1 MAKRDYYEILGVTKG
16 SSEADIK
23 KAYRQM
29 ALKYH
34 SDKNPGNKEAE
45 EHFKEA
51 AEAYEVLS
59 NPDKKARYDQFGH
72 AGMGGAAGGGYGGQ
86 HMNMDDIF
94 SQFGDIFGGGGNPF
108 ESFFGGG
115 GGRQGGGRR
124 TVNRGSNLRIKVK
137 LTLDE
142 IAHGVEKKIKVNKAV
157 ACNTCG
163 GSGAQAGS
171 GAFHTCGTCKG
182 SGQVRRVT
190 NSFLGQMQTIT
201 TCPTCNGEG
210 QTIASKCKACHGNG
224 TQQAE
229 EVITINIPAG
239 VGEGMQLTVSGKG
252 NAAERGGIPG
262 DLLIVIEEIPHD
274 NLVRDGD
281 HLMYDLYI
289 SFIDA
294 TLGTSVEIPT
304 LEGKAKIKIDAGTQG
319 GKVLRLKGKGIPAI
333 NSYSRGDLM
342 VNINVWTPQQLS
354 SEEKKTLEK
363 LRDSENFKPKPGKG
377 DKSFFERMK
386 EYFH

>member
-1 MAKRDYYEILGVTKG
+1 MAKRDFYEVLGVSK
-16 SSEADIK
+16 SASESEIK

-34 SDKNPGNKEAE
+34 PDKNPDDKEAE
-45 EHFKEA
+45 EKFKEA

-59 NPDKKARYDQFGH
+59 NPEKKARYDQYGH
-72 AGMGGAAGGGYGGQ
+72 AGMGGAGNGGYGGGG
-86 HMNMDDIF
+86 MNMDDIF

-115 GGRQGGGRR
+115 GGRGRSR

-137 LTLDE
+137 LTLE
-142 IAHGVEKKIKVNKAV
+142 EVLNGVEKKIKVNKAIS
-157 ACNTCG
+157 CNTCG

-171 GAFHTCGTCKG
+171 GSFNTCGTCKG
-182 SGQVRRVT
+182 AGQVKRVT
-190 NSFLGQMQTIT
+190 SSFLGQMQTIT

-210 QTIASKCKACHGNG
+210 QTIVNKCKACSGSG
-224 TQQAE
+224 TQQSE
-229 EVITINIPAG
+229 EVISIQIPAG
-239 VGEGMQLTVSGKG
+239 VAEGMQLNVQGKG

-262 DLLIVIEEIPHD
+262 DLLVIIEEVEHPH
-274 NLVRDGD
+274 LVRDGD
-281 HLMYDLYI
+281 HLMHDLYI
-289 SFIDA
+289 TFIDA

-304 LEGKAKIKIDAGTQG
+304 LDGKAKIKIDAGTQG
-319 GKVLRLKGKGIPAI
+319 GKVLRLKGKGLPSV
-333 NSYSRGDLM
+333 NSHYKGDLL

-354 SEEKKTLEK
+354 SEEKKALEK
-363 LRDSENFKPKPGKG
+363 LRESENFKPNPGKG

>member
-1 MAKRDYYEILGVTKG
+1 MSKRDYYEILGVAKNAT
-16 SSEADIK
+16 EAEIK

-34 SDKNPGNKEAE
+34 PDKNPGDKEAE
-45 EHFKEA
+45 EKFKEA

-59 NPDKKARYDQFGH
+59 NPEKKSRYDQFGH
-72 AGMGGAAGGGYGGQ
+72 SGMGGAGGFGGGHG
-86 HMNMDDIF
+86 MNMDDIF
-94 SQFGDIFGGGGNPF
+94 SQFGDIFGGGNPF

-115 GGRQGGGRR
+115 GGGRGGRR

-137 LTLDE
+137 LTLEE
-142 IAHGVEKKIKVNKAV
+142 IAKGTEKKIKVNKMV
-157 ACNTCG
+157 GCQTCG
-163 GSGAQAGS
+163 GSGAQAGQGS
-171 GAFHTCGTCKG
+171 FSTCNMCKG

-201 TCPTCNGEG
+201 TCPQCHGEG
-210 QTIASKCKACHGNG
+210 QTITSKCKSCTGSG
-224 TQQAE
+224 VQQGE
-229 EVITINIPAG
+229 EVISINIPPG
-239 VGEGMQLTVSGKG
+239 VAEGMQLNVSGKG

-262 DLLIVIEEIPHD
+262 DLLIVVEEVPHQY
-274 NLVRDGD
+274 LQRDGE
-281 HLMYDLYI
+281 HLIYDLYI

-294 TLGTSVEIPT
+294 ALGTNVEVPT

-319 GKVLRLKGKGIPAI
+319 GKVLRLKGKGVPAL
-333 NSYSRGDLM
+333 NSYSRGDLL

-363 LRDSENFKPKPGKG
+363 LRESENFKPKPGKG

-386 EYFH
+386 EYFN